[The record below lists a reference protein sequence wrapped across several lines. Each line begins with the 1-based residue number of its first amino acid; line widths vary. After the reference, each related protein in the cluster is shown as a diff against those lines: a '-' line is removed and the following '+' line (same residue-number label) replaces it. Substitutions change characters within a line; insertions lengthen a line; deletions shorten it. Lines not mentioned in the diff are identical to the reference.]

1 MEILGSHTVAAG
13 RARVW
18 DALNDPD
25 ILRRSVPG
33 CESVRCERA
42 GEFEVVLALQVGPF
56 KARFGGTLQ
65 MEDVRPGEGCV
76 LRFRG
81 QGGAMGFAKG
91 SAKVELRDAGAQTV
105 IDYAAEAQVG
115 GKLAQVGS
123 RMIESVARRT
133 SEQFFAAFQQA
144 LSAPA
149 SEAPA
154 AAAAAATASPVAHAA
169 SPARGTGPWTVPA
182 WWLLP
187 AGALGAAA
195 ALAGVVLGR

>member
-1 MEILGSHTVAAG
+1 MDISGSHTVAAS

-18 DALNDPD
+18 EALNDPE

-33 CESVRCERA
+33 CESVRCERP
-42 GEFEVVLALQVGPF
+42 GEFEVALALQVGPF

-65 MEDVRPGEGCV
+65 MEDVRPQEGCV

-91 SAKVELRDAGAQTV
+91 SAKVELRDEGEQTV
-105 IDYAAEAQVG
+105 VQYSAEAQVG

-123 RMIESVARRT
+123 RMIEAVARRT
-133 SEQFFAAFQQA
+133 SEQFFAAFQKA
-144 LSAPA
+144 LSEPAPL
-149 SEAPA
+149 A
-154 AAAAAATASPVAHAA
+154 AAAMLTTTEAAAPG
-169 SPARGTGPWTVPA
+169 RGMGPWIVPA

-187 AGALGAAA
+187 ASALGAAA
-195 ALAGVVLGR
+195 ALAGVMLGR